1 MHGTV
6 MMINMTIYDNYPLEL
21 GHSLF
26 SKISWSHC
34 PRDGECGE
42 ADAINPP
49 FGDGFYHPP
58 MVLYWIYLGRFMLG
72 FMRQA

>member
-26 SKISWSHC
+26 SDKLTNLFNILQ
-34 PRDGECGE
+34 
-42 ADAINPP
+42 IV
-49 FGDGFYHPP
+49 FY
-58 MVLYWIYLGRFMLG
+58 MYLSI
-72 FMRQA
+72 